1 MNFKPIILNSK
12 MATKHLNN
20 VMVEHNNILAG
31 IQNQSLKVEQYN
43 QQQQMQ
49 AQEKEQIK
57 ATNDRDILEQQN
69 KAQELA
75 IKEQALS
82 I

>member
-1 MNFKPIILNSK
+1 